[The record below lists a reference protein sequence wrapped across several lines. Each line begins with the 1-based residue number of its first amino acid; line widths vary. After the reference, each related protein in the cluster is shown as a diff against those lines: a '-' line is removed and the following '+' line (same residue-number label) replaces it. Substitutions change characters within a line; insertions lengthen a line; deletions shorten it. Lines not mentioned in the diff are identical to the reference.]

1 MSSFQHKRF
10 VPLVAGALAVITG
23 LAGCAG
29 NGDGLNSKGLPV
41 GSSSG
46 GGGGTGTTGP
56 FTADFQSIQDNV
68 FTPIC
73 SPCHSGAS
81 APKGLMLDAAH
92 SYNLLVGVPS
102 TEVPS
107 LNRVKAGDPDS
118 SYIIIKLT
126 NGAGIVG
133 QQMPL
138 MEMPLSQATIDVIRQ
153 WITNGAPPATAAAT
167 SSVNAMA
174 KIQALAQKTPS
185 APFSVTQTSPL
196 DAAVMETPV
205 NHIVVAFNH
214 EVDASLVNYTTLT
227 VERLDSG
234 NAVESSIGATQVQA
248 THLPAYAALAEG
260 NPNAIVIT
268 PVAPLL
274 PGTYRVTVRGSGGGA
289 LADLNAQALGSDY
302 SFTFNVDASP

>member
-1 MSSFQHKRF
+1 MSFLQHKIF
-10 VPLVAGALAVITG
+10 AAVLAGAAAVTMG

-29 NGDGLNSKGLPV
+29 NGQGLNSTGQPI
-41 GSSSG
+41 GSSGGSG
-46 GGGGTGTTGP
+46 GGGGSPGP
-56 FTADFQSIQDNV
+56 FNADFQSIQANV

-81 APKGLMLDAAH
+81 APEGLMLDAAH

-102 TEVPS
+102 TEIPTV
-107 LNRVKAGDPDS
+107 NRVKVGDPDN
-118 SYIIIKLT
+118 SYIIMKLT
-126 NGAGIVG
+126 NAPGIVG

-138 MEMPLSQATIDVIRQ
+138 MENPLSTATIDVIRQ
-153 WITNGAPPATAAAT
+153 WITNGAPPPTAAT
-167 SSVNAMA
+167 SSIKAME
-174 KIQALAQKTPS
+174 KIQALANSAPP
-185 APFSVTQTSPL
+185 APFSVTQTSPV
-196 DAAVMETPV
+196 DEAVMEAPV

-214 EVDASLVNYTTLT
+214 EVDASLINYTTLI
-227 VERLDSG
+227 VEQVVVSG
-234 NAVESSIGATQVQA
+234 TPDVSADAATQAVP
-248 THLPAYAALAEG
+248 LPAYAALADG
-260 NPNAIVIT
+260 NPNAIVVT